1 MANNIELERNAHC
14 RAKKE
19 KFWKVSTIVY
29 LQYWSA
35 VEKLCLVIERERNPP
50 RTGQGRGSCGNFEQH
65 QQNLAPATPLFAIL
79 CVRTRK
85 CVSAGAQDVRSSVAP
100 VHVCKCV
107 FIQHRVGGRVCG
119 HA

>member
-1 MANNIELERNAHC
+1 MS
-14 RAKKE
+14 AKKVKNQIKKWSIFE
-19 KFWKVSTIVY
+19 KV
-29 LQYWSA
+29 
-35 VEKLCLVIERERNPP
+35 CLVIERERNPP
-50 RTGQGRGSCGNFEQH
+50 CSGKGGGSCGNFEQH